1 MRHIVQRLKEKPEHH
16 RRRVTFAVSGAITAL
31 IFIVWVTV
39 IFPSGLASGGVQA
52 RETPLRDAESPLETL
67 RSGVASVFKATES
80 LFSDLEKQGQNF
92 NLEAE
97 YEKIREQVES
107 GEIKITPPSP

>member
-1 MRHIVQRLKEKPEHH
+1 MEVL
-16 RRRVTFAVSGAITAL
+16 TFFSGPQFRAPGPRIL
-31 IFIVWVTV
+31 MNLD
-39 IFPSGLASGGVQA
+39 GA
-52 RETPLRDAESPLETL
+52 RSEW
-67 RSGVASVFKATES
+67 F
-80 LFSDLEKQGQNF
+80 FSDLEKQGQNF